1 MSDTTT
7 ITVHVATY
15 DQLED
20 AKPDGVTW
28 DTFLKGLLDDGFTV
42 QLDAATIDD
51 IATQTAGK
59 TADELESRLR

>member
-1 MSDTTT
+1 MGDTSTV
-7 ITVHVATY
+7 TVHEATY
-15 DQLED
+15 HQLKD

-28 DTFLKGLLDDGFTV
+28 DTFLKGLLDSGFTV

-59 TADELESRLR
+59 TADELESRFR